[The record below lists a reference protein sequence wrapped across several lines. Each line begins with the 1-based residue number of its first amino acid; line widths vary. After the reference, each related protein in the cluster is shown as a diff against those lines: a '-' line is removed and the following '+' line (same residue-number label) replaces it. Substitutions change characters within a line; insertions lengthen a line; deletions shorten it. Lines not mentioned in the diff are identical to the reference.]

1 MSYQLDGT
9 QNITYVDPPIRLGA
23 GDFTMTATVIPRN
36 DSVLGFTAPGGG
48 QSVLLFQRVQRS
60 PTGVLTG
67 YEMGLFESSE
77 GFRRLYIDLYRNA
90 DLNSRRL
97 QIGRRLEIRSGRTIV
112 EFNLSVPILANV
124 PISLRLVR
132 QGLNFSGYVDNV
144 PAEIVFSE
152 ISPLQDVDTD
162 LNVPLEISPRY
173 SQEGGRTRRDFPG
186 SIRDLSITSAA
197 QVL

>member
-1 MSYQLDGT
+1 
-9 QNITYVDPPIRLGA
+9 
-23 GDFTMTATVIPRN
+23 MTATVIPRN
-36 DSVLGFTAPGGG
+36 DSVLGFTLPSGS
-48 QSVLLFQRVQRS
+48 QSVLLFQRIQS
-60 PTGVLTG
+60 PTGALTG
-67 YEMGLFESSE
+67 YEMGLFERSGG
-77 GFRRLYIDLYRNA
+77 GFSLYIELYRNV
-90 DLNSRRL
+90 DFDFDS
-97 QIGRRLEIRSGRTIV
+97 SGRTIV

-144 PAEIVFSE
+144 LAEIVFSD

-173 SQEGGRTRRDFPG
+173 SQQGGRTRRDFPG